1 MKTPL
6 ILMTLLAAAPMA
18 QAQTRAVETSPVV
31 QNPITYQAQTEAR
44 LNGGSTQLQAGT
56 GPVIVNWGQPQ
67 ALSNAADYR
76 VTVAD
81 LDADGDGVLTRDEIP
96 ESHALY
102 SEFRLVDS
110 NRDGRITPEELANW
124 R

>member
-1 MKTPL
+1 MKTFL
-6 ILMTLLAAAPMA
+6 ILMASLAVASAA
-18 QAQTRAVETSPVV
+18 QAQTAETSPVV

-44 LNGGSTQLQAGT
+44 LNGGSAQLQAGS

-67 ALSNAADYR
+67 ALSNASDYR

-81 LDADGDGVLTRDEIP
+81 LDADGDGVLTRAEIP
-96 ESHALY
+96 ESHALH

-110 NRDGRITPEELANW
+110 NRDGRITQEELSNW